1 MIKSPLSL
9 KSTMLLLCLAWIC
22 GIFVWAPAVPLAL
35 AREVKVGIYENQPK
49 VFTRE
54 DGTPAGIFVDL
65 IEEIARREGWSLHY
79 MHGSWPECLAS
90 LESGKIDLMV
100 DVAYSEERAQ
110 KFDFCKTD
118 VVNNWAQVYLRRGLN
133 IKLITDLDGMRMATL
148 RRGIHLTRFK
158 KLMSGFGFHTDIIPV
173 DSYDAVFRLLHEEKV
188 DAGIVNRI
196 YGYAHEGRYDVVRSP
211 VVFSPASLR
220 FAVKKGKD
228 ADIVT
233 AIDRQLAAMKA
244 AKGSV
249 YHQTLRRW
257 LGETTELQLPQWI
270 AWTLGAAA
278 VVVLLLFLLNL
289 LLKYQVDKKTAHL
302 RLANKQLEEQVKE
315 TMKAHLEL
323 KRSEEKLVKQARLGA
338 LGQLTS
344 GIAHDFNNML
354 IPILG
359 YSDLLLTNPSLL
371 ENHEKVLSILK
382 HIHTAAISSRETVK
396 RLQEFNR
403 ADPRPK
409 MEPIKM
415 AELVSEVVE
424 AAKPLWKSQKEAYS
438 IPVRIVEEVPGDLVV
453 TVSKSQIRE
462 ALMNLL
468 LNALHAMPNGGVVTI
483 RAWTK
488 NESFYLEVTDTGIG
502 MDKEVASRCIEPF
515 FSTKGKGGTGMGL
528 AMVHGIVERH
538 NGFLNIDSTPGRGTT
553 ITMQIPLD
561 QQDMGVWTEQDVP
574 RQQHRSLNILV
585 IDDDENSRTLLTEY
599 LTLDGHNVT
608 AAADAKK
615 GVSEFDQGKFD
626 LVITDRA
633 MPEASGDTVARHVKD
648 SGRRVPVLM
657 LTGFAQ
663 IMTSRHEHPAGVDYL
678 MGKPFTLQE
687 LRNAIEK
694 TIYQRSKAE
703 QPGK

>member
-1 MIKSPLSL
+1 LIF
-9 KSTMLLLCLAWIC
+9 LAWIC
-22 GIFVWAPAVPLAL
+22 GVSAHAPAVSQAL

-49 VFTRE
+49 VFTRK

-65 IEEIARREGWSLHY
+65 IDEIARREGWSLRY
-79 MHGSWPECLAS
+79 VHGSWPECLAF

-100 DVAYSEERAQ
+100 DVAYSEKRAG
-110 KFDFCKTD
+110 KYDFCKTD
-118 VVNNWAQVYLRRGLN
+118 VVNNWAQVYLRKGLN
-133 IKLITDLDGMRMATL
+133 IKLITDLGGMSMATL
-148 RRGIHLTRFK
+148 RKGIHVTRFK
-158 KLMSGFGFHTDIIPV
+158 KLMSGFGFHTDIVLV
-173 DSYDAVFRLLHEEKV
+173 DSYDAVFRLLDEKKV

-196 YGYAHEGRYDVVRSP
+196 YGYAHEKQYGVVRSP

-220 FAVKKGKD
+220 FAVKKGKN
-228 ADIVT
+228 ADVIA

-249 YHQTLRRW
+249 YHQTLRKW

-270 AWTLGAAA
+270 AWALGGAVAA
-278 VVVLLLFLLNL
+278 VLLLFLLNV
-289 LLKYQVDKKTAHL
+289 LLKNQVDRKTAHL

-323 KRSEEKLVKQARLGA
+323 KRSEEKLIKQERLGA

-359 YSDLLLTNPSLL
+359 YADLLLTNPSLL
-371 ENHEKVLSILK
+371 RNHKKVLSALK
-382 HIHTAAISSRETVK
+382 QIHTAAINSRETIK

-409 MEPIKM
+409 MEPTNM

-424 AAKPLWKSQKEAYS
+424 AAKPLWKAQKEAYS
-438 IPVRIVEEVPGDLVV
+438 IPVRIVEEVPGNLVV
-453 TVSKSQIRE
+453 TVSKAQIRE

-468 LNALHAMPNGGVVTI
+468 LNALHAMPDGGTATI
-483 RAWTK
+483 RAWAE
-488 NESFYLEVTDTGIG
+488 NESFCLEVADTGIG
-502 MDKEVASRCIEPF
+502 MNQEVARRCVEPF
-515 FSTKGKGGTGMGL
+515 FSTKGKDGTGMGL

-538 NGFLNIDSTPGRGTT
+538 NGFLNIDSVPGKGTT
-553 ITMQIPLD
+553 ITMRIPLNQED
-561 QQDMGVWTEQDVP
+561 TGSWTEQDTP
-574 RQQHRSLNILV
+574 RQPRQSLNILV
-585 IDDDENSRTLLTEY
+585 VDDDENSRTLLAEY
-599 LTLDGHNVT
+599 LTLDGHSVTT
-608 AAADAKK
+608 AADTRE
-615 GVSEFDQGKFD
+615 GINEFDRGKFD

-633 MPEASGDTVARHVKD
+633 MPEISGDEMAQHVKD
-648 SGRRVPVLM
+648 SSRRVPVLM

-663 IMTSRHEHPAGVDYL
+663 IMASRNEHPPGVDYL
-678 MGKPFTLQE
+678 MGKPFTVQE

-694 TIYQRSKAE
+694 TIHQQSNGRPSSST
-703 QPGK
+703 